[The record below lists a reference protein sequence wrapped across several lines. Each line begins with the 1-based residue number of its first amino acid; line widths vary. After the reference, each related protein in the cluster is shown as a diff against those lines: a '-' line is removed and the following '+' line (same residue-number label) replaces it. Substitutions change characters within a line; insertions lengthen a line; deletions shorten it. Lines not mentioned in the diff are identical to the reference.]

1 MNPRMSTSLKVSGL
15 PWLSFILL
23 AAPFLDPCAAR
34 GEPPPVQPPLWAIAG
49 SSRDAF
55 LVIPGPT
62 NQVRLRLYTNASP
75 DSTRLFNT
83 FEIDAYGETLLRSP
97 GGASLK
103 QWLAAAPSNVFL
115 HNILVNGAG
124 PRLASS
130 NGMAIVAEV
139 AGPGWRYVALDVSS
153 AYAVQLKEFRRGI
166 LYVEPDLFVIYDHL
180 IAREPSRFQMV
191 LHPPS
196 EARVDPVWHDLRL
209 DLPAAG
215 FRIHAPALQK
225 KLRSWERIASPADSF
240 LPNTVTMQLGPT
252 NQLVQLDL
260 LTALVVHPGRQQKE
274 LAFRLLEGSN
284 AIGARIHRDG
294 LPTLIAFRI
303 DPAREQPSLTGF
315 SFAGPVGVDIFKLR
329 TAR

>member
-1 MNPRMSTSLKVSGL
+1 MKPRMSNTLTLSGL
-15 PWLSFILL
+15 PWSSFIVL
-23 AAPFLDPCAAR
+23 AALFLDTCATQGA
-34 GEPPPVQPPLWAIAG
+34 PPPEQPPLSAIA
-49 SSRDAF
+49 SSSSDAF

-62 NQVRLRLYTNASP
+62 NAVRLKLYTNASP

-83 FEIDAYGETLLRSP
+83 FEIEAYEKTLLQSP
-97 GGASLK
+97 GGPGLK

-130 NGMAIVAEV
+130 NGMALVAQV
-139 AGPGWRYVALDVSS
+139 AGPGWRYVAFDVSR
-153 AYAVQLKEFRRGI
+153 AYEVQLEEFRRGI

-180 IAREPSRFQMV
+180 IAREPSSFQMV

-215 FRIHAPALQK
+215 LRIHAPALQK
-225 KLRSWERIASPADSF
+225 KLRSWERIASPADSR
-240 LPNTVTMQLGPT
+240 LPDTVTMQLGPT

-260 LTALVVHPGRQQKE
+260 LTALVVHPGGQQKE

-303 DPAREQPSLTGF
+303 DAAKEQPSLTGF
-315 SFAGPVGVDIFKLR
+315 TFAGPVGIDLFKPR
-329 TAR
+329 KAR